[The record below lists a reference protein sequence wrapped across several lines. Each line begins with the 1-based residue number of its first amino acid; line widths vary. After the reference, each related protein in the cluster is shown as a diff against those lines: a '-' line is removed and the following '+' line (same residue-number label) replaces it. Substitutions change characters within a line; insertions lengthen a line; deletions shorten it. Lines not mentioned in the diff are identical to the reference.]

1 MTSQSDRKSVS
12 FKAQARTIDHLGK
25 GQIADAPTAVSELWK
40 NSYDAY
46 ARDVALHLYDAD
58 IKCGAII
65 DNGCGMTFEQLSDS
79 WLTIGTASK
88 TKKTLL
94 PEEDR
99 FRLPDRSTQGEK
111 GIGRLSTAFLAPV
124 TLVVTKKK
132 NSRFSAALID
142 WRLFENTYL
151 SLHDVKVPMSEFDS
165 LDQLP
170 ALCSELQSD
179 MLANLALESSEN
191 DPDSLLLRQAWDR
204 FTEDEKEASDSHK
217 NDRDVSNFIST
228 EDKIKRLSE
237 SFSFNKH
244 YLNNWKETLEK
255 VEDLDGS
262 THGTAL
268 FLLDL
273 NRDLDL
279 LTNRGDLDRESDEF
293 LAVQENLV
301 DTLRAFVNPF
311 EREDEDENVTF
322 RYEIKKFDEKFW
334 EIGKEYETILDYRD
348 VFDYDDFCRLEHQV
362 EGIIDEKGWFRGS
375 VKTFGMDFSDVEI
388 PCRSP
393 GMAAYTQ
400 TGQFGFK
407 LGAFEFEQS
416 KSTHSPEELSLIKE
430 QAEKYSGITIS
441 RDSLRVLPYGRVD
454 NDFFEIEERRGKN
467 AGRYYWSSR
476 RVFGHIA
483 LHQEDNY
490 RLKDKAGREGFISNQ
505 AARELK
511 SLVRNLLISL
521 ADRFFGTKSDNRQV
535 MLEALSKAK
544 EAQKKA
550 RKASAKV
557 NSKVFSAT
565 LNRNEGTLNE
575 QVEKAKNLHSELDSD
590 ITISLNQ
597 LDSMVKKIDQIELL
611 RTDLKV
617 PMKPAK
623 VSDTLEEQ
631 YRSYRDMF
639 AELTELLQTCREKL
653 NKIEAKGQ
661 YFSPIQS
668 AEKKYKSSESSLNK
682 QIHSYVNNIENTLNR
697 LGSVW
702 LNQSREDKKTFE
714 KQALSILDTVIET
727 GDVASILNSIDAIYI
742 TLADEFSYKYDAFL
756 QALDKLENGIDL
768 DSAFMIAE
776 EERANAEQEINQIR
790 SLAQLGISF
799 EVLAHE
805 LNAQDQAVTRSLKSM
820 SSDAQNEI
828 GFKNAMKAHK
838 QFTEYLRFLSPLK
851 LSGYQSRD
859 DITGTEILKNIDTF
873 FRDRFERQNVE
884 FKVSQSF
891 ENMIVVDVK
900 SRIIPVFVNIINN
913 ALYWVGLS
921 EDRKIEIDIVDDLV
935 VIANSGPPV
944 DPDDIERLF
953 ELFYSRRSSGNGV
966 GLYLSRQNL
975 AVAHHKIWYAQK
987 NEEKLIK
994 DGANFVIQFR
1004 SMEIKK

>member
-1 MTSQSDRKSVS
+1 MTSQSDRKSIS

-65 DNGCGMTFEQLSDS
+65 DNGCGMTFDQLSDS

-88 TKKTLL
+88 TTKKLL
-94 PEEDR
+94 PEKDR
-99 FRLPDRSTQGEK
+99 FGLPDRSTQGEK

-124 TLVVTKKK
+124 TLIVTKKRD
-132 NSRFSAALID
+132 SRFSAALID

-151 SLHDVKVPMSEFDS
+151 SLQDVKVPMSEFDT

-170 ALCSELQSD
+170 ELCSELQSD
-179 MLANLALESSEN
+179 MLGNLALDPSES
-191 DPDSLLLRQAWDR
+191 DPDSLLLRRAWDK
-204 FTEDEKEASDSHK
+204 FTEDEKEIFDSHK
-217 NDRDVSNFIST
+217 SDKSSSEFVST
-228 EDKIKRLSE
+228 EDQIKLLNK
-237 SFSFNKH
+237 SFSFNTH
-244 YLNNWKETLEK
+244 YLDSWKDMLEK
-255 VEDLDGS
+255 VEGLDDA

-273 NRDLDL
+273 NRDLEL
-279 LTNRGDLDRESDEF
+279 LTNRGNLGRDSDEF
-293 LAVQENLV
+293 IAIEENLV
-301 DTLRAFVNPF
+301 DTLRAFVNPY
-311 EREDEDENVTF
+311 EREEDEEKVTF
-322 RYEIKKFDEKFW
+322 RYEIIQFDRMFW
-334 EIGKEYETILDYRD
+334 ETGSSSTILDYRD
-348 VFDYDDFCRLEHQV
+348 VFDYHAFSNLEHKI
-362 EGIIDEKGWFRGS
+362 EGTVDEKGWFRGS
-375 VKTFGMDFSDVEI
+375 VRAFGVEYENIEI

-400 TGQFGFK
+400 TGPFGLQ
-407 LGAFEFEQS
+407 LGAFEFEQA
-416 KSTHSPEELSLIKE
+416 KSTHTSEELTSIKA
-430 QAEKYSGITIS
+430 QAEKYSGFMIS
-441 RDSLRVLPYGRVD
+441 RDGLRVLPYGRID
-454 NDFFEIEERRGKN
+454 NDYFEIEERRTNN
-467 AGRYYWSSR
+467 AGRHHWSSR
-476 RVFGHIA
+476 RLFGHIA
-483 LHQEDNY
+483 LHQKDNY
-490 RLKDKAGREGFISNQ
+490 RLKDKAGREGFIINQ

-511 SLVRNLLISL
+511 SLVTNLLINL
-521 ADRFFGTKSDNRQV
+521 ADKFFGTKSDNRQV

-544 EAQKKA
+544 QKQKKA
-550 RKASAKV
+550 QKASAKTNV
-557 NSKVFSAT
+557 RTFTAT
-565 LNRNEGTLNE
+565 LKKNESILSDKVEEAKSLHGELN
-575 QVEKAKNLHSELDSD
+575 ND
-590 ITISLNQ
+590 INISLNQ
-597 LDSMVKKIDQIELL
+597 LDHLVKKIDKIESL

-617 PMKPAK
+617 PNKPAK
-623 VSDTLEEQ
+623 VTDTLEEQ

-653 NKIEAKGQ
+653 NKIEAQGQ

-668 AEKKYKSSESSLNK
+668 TENKYKSSESSLTK
-682 QIHSYVNNIENTLNR
+682 QINSHMNNIDNTFER
-697 LGSVW
+697 LKNVW
-702 LNQSREDKKTFE
+702 LTQSREDKKAFE
-714 KQALSILDTVIET
+714 KEALPILDAVTESS
-727 GDVASILNSIDAIYI
+727 DVASVLNSIDAIYI
-742 TLADEFSYKYDAFL
+742 ILADEFSYKYDAFL

-776 EERANAEQEINQIR
+776 EERANAEKEINQIR

-805 LNAQDQAVTRSLKSM
+805 LNAQDQSVTRSLKSM
-820 SSDAQNEI
+820 SSSAQSEI

-884 FKVSQSF
+884 FKVSPSF
-891 ENMIVVDVK
+891 ENMVVVDVK

-944 DPDDIERLF
+944 DPDDIDRLF

-975 AVAHHKIWYAQK
+975 AVAHHKIWYAK
-987 NEEKLIK
+987 KEEEKLIK

-1004 SMEIKK
+1004 GMEIKK

>member
-46 ARDVALHLYDAD
+46 ARDVALHLYDTD

-65 DNGCGMTFEQLSDS
+65 DNGCGMTFDQLSDS

-88 TKKTLL
+88 TTKKLL

-99 FRLPDRSTQGEK
+99 FGLPNRSTQGEK

-124 TLVVTKKK
+124 TLIITKKRD
-132 NSRFSAALID
+132 SRFSAALID

-151 SLHDVKVPMSEFDS
+151 SLQDVKVPMSEFDT

-170 ALCSELQSD
+170 ELCSELQSD
-179 MLANLALESSEN
+179 MLGNLALEPSES
-191 DPDSLLLRQAWDR
+191 DPDSLLLRRAWDK
-204 FTEDEKEASDSHK
+204 FTEDEKEMFDSHK
-217 NDRDVSNFIST
+217 SDKSASEFIST
-228 EDKIKRLSE
+228 EDQIKLLNK
-237 SFSFNKH
+237 SFSFNTH
-244 YLNNWKETLEK
+244 YLDSWKNMLDK

-273 NRDLDL
+273 NRDLKL
-279 LTNRGDLDRESDEF
+279 LTNRGDLDRESYE
-293 LAVQENLV
+293 LIAIKENLV

-311 EREDEDENVTF
+311 ERENKDENVTF
-322 RYEIKKFDEKFW
+322 RYEIKKFDKEFW
-334 EIGKEYETILDYRD
+334 VGGKEYETILDYRD
-348 VFDYDDFCRLEHQV
+348 VFDYNSFSGLEHQV
-362 EGIIDEKGWFRGS
+362 EGAIDEKGWFRGS
-375 VKTFGMDFSDVEI
+375 VKTFGVDFENVEI

-400 TGQFGFK
+400 TGRFGFK
-407 LGAFEFEQS
+407 LGAFELEQS
-416 KSTHSPEELSLIKE
+416 KSTHSPEEYSLIRD
-430 QAEKYSGITIS
+430 QAKKYSGITIS

-454 NDFFEIEERRGKN
+454 NDFFEIEERRGKS
-467 AGRYYWSSR
+467 AGRYYWANR
-476 RVFGHIA
+476 KIFGHIA
-483 LHQEDNY
+483 LHQKDNY
-490 RLKDKAGREGFISNQ
+490 RLKDKAGREGFVSNQ

-511 SLVRNLLISL
+511 SLVENLLISL

-544 EAQKKA
+544 QKQKKA
-550 RKASAKV
+550 QKASAKTNV
-557 NSKVFSAT
+557 RTFTAT
-565 LNRNEGTLNE
+565 LKKNESILSDK
-575 QVEKAKNLHSELDSD
+575 VEEAKSLHDELSND
-590 ITISLNQ
+590 ISISLNQ
-597 LDSMVKKIDQIELL
+597 LDHLVKKIDKIESL

-617 PMKPAK
+617 PNKPAK
-623 VSDTLEEQ
+623 VTDTLEEQ

-661 YFSPIQS
+661 YCSPIQS
-668 AEKKYKSSESSLNK
+668 AEKKYKSSESSLTK
-682 QIHSYVNNIENTLNR
+682 QINSHMTHIDSTFER
-697 LGSVW
+697 LKNVW
-702 LNQSREDKKTFE
+702 LTQSREDKKAFE
-714 KQALSILDTVIET
+714 KEALPILDAVTESS
-727 GDVASILNSIDAIYI
+727 DVASVLNSIDAIYI

-776 EERANAEQEINQIR
+776 EERANAEQEVNQIR

-805 LNAQDQAVTRSLKSM
+805 LNAQDQSVTRSLKSM
-820 SSDAQNEI
+820 SSSAQSEI

-859 DITGTEILKNIDTF
+859 DITGAEILKNIDTF
-873 FRDRFERQNVE
+873 FRDKFERQNVE

-891 ENMIVVDVK
+891 ENMVVVDVK

-944 DPDDIERLF
+944 DPDDIDRLF

-987 NEEKLIK
+987 EEEKLIK

-1004 SMEIKK
+1004 GMEIKK

>member
-46 ARDVALHLYDAD
+46 ARDVALHLYDAN

-65 DNGCGMTFEQLSDS
+65 DNGCGMTFDQLSDS

-99 FRLPDRSTQGEK
+99 FGLPDRSTQGEK
-111 GIGRLSTAFLAPV
+111 GIGRLSNAFLAPV

-151 SLHDVKVPMSEFDS
+151 SLQDVKVPMSEFDT

-170 ALCSELQSD
+170 ELCSELQND
-179 MLANLALESSEN
+179 MLANLALEPSESE
-191 DPDSLLLRQAWDR
+191 PDSLLLRRAWEK
-204 FTEDEKEASDSHK
+204 FTEDEKEAFDSHK
-217 NDRDVSNFIST
+217 SDKSASEFTST
-228 EDKIKRLSE
+228 EEQIKLLNK
-237 SFSFNKH
+237 SFYFNTH
-244 YLNNWKETLEK
+244 YLVNWREMLKK
-255 VEDLDGS
+255 VEKLDDA

-273 NRDLDL
+273 NRDLEL
-279 LTNRGDLDRESDEF
+279 LTNRGDLDKKSDE
-293 LAVQENLV
+293 LIAIEENLV

-311 EREDEDENVTF
+311 DREDKDENVKF
-322 RYEIKKFDEKFW
+322 RYEIKKFDREFWHTEK
-334 EIGKEYETILDYRD
+334 YDTILDYRD
-348 VFDYDDFCRLEHQV
+348 VFDYEAFCGLEHQV

-375 VKTFGMDFSDVEI
+375 VKTFGIDFEDVEI

-454 NDFFEIEERRGKN
+454 NDFFEIEERRGKS
-467 AGRYYWSSR
+467 AGRYYWANR
-476 RVFGHIA
+476 KIFGHIA
-483 LHQEDNY
+483 LHQKDNY

-511 SLVRNLLISL
+511 SLVTNLLISL
-521 ADRFFGTKSDNRQV
+521 ADKFFGGKSDNRQV
-535 MLEALSKAK
+535 VLEALSRAK
-544 EAQKKA
+544 QKQKKA
-550 RKASAKV
+550 QKASAKTNV
-557 NSKVFSAT
+557 KTFTST
-565 LNRNEGTLNE
+565 LKKNESILSE
-575 QVEKAKNLHSELDSD
+575 QVEEAKVLHSELNND
-590 ITISLNQ
+590 IDISLNQ
-597 LDSMVKKIDQIELL
+597 LDHLIKKIDKIESL
-611 RTDLKV
+611 RTELKV
-617 PMKPAK
+617 PIKPAK
-623 VSDTLEEQ
+623 VRDSLEEQ

-639 AELTELLQTCREKL
+639 AELTELLQSCREKL
-653 NKIEAKGQ
+653 NKVEAKGQ

-668 AEKKYKSSESSLNK
+668 AEKKYKSSESSLIK
-682 QIHSYVNNIENTLNR
+682 QINSYVNNIENTLDR
-697 LGSVW
+697 LGNVW
-702 LNQSREDKKTFE
+702 LNQSREDKKAFE
-714 KQALSILDTVIET
+714 KQALSILDTVTET
-727 GDVASILNSIDAIYI
+727 GDIASILNSIDAIYI

-768 DSAFMIAE
+768 DSAFIIAE

-820 SSDAQNEI
+820 SSDAQNEL

-859 DITGTEILKNIDTF
+859 EITGTEILKNIDTF

-884 FKVSQSF
+884 LKVSSSF
-891 ENMIVVDVK
+891 DNMVVVDVK
-900 SRIIPVFVNIINN
+900 SRIIPVFVNIVNN
-913 ALYWVGLS
+913 ALYWVGLA
-921 EDRKIEIDIVDDLV
+921 ENRKIEIDILDDLV

-944 DPDDIERLF
+944 DQDDIDRLF

-987 NEEKLIK
+987 EEEKLIK

-1004 SMEIKK
+1004 GMEIKK

>member
-46 ARDVALHLYDAD
+46 ARAVALHLYDAD

-65 DNGCGMTFEQLSDS
+65 DNGCGMTFGQLSDS

-88 TKKTLL
+88 TTKKLL
-94 PEEDR
+94 PEKDR
-99 FRLPDRSTQGEK
+99 FELPDRSTQGEK

-124 TLVVTKKK
+124 TLIVTKKRD
-132 NSRFSAALID
+132 SRFSAALID

-151 SLHDVKVPMSEFDS
+151 SLQDVKVPMSEFDT

-170 ALCSELQSD
+170 ELCSELQSD
-179 MLANLALESSEN
+179 MLANLALEPSES
-191 DPDSLLLRQAWDR
+191 DPDSLLLRRAWDK
-204 FTEDEKEASDSHK
+204 FTEDEKEAFDSHK
-217 NDRDVSNFIST
+217 SDKSASKFIST
-228 EDKIKRLSE
+228 EDQIKDLSE
-237 SFSFNKH
+237 FFTFNEH
-244 YLNNWKETLEK
+244 YLFHWNEMLKK

-273 NRDLDL
+273 NRDLAL
-279 LTNRGDLDRESDEF
+279 LTNRGNLNRSSDEF
-293 LAVQENLV
+293 LAIEVELV
-301 DTLRAFVNPF
+301 DTLRAFVDPF
-311 EREDEDENVTF
+311 KRERGDVKVKF
-322 RYEIKKFDEKFW
+322 HYEIQAFDKDFMLSDKRN
-334 EIGKEYETILDYRD
+334 EILN
-348 VFDYDDFCRLEHQV
+348 YDDIFDDTEFLKLEHRV
-362 EGIIDEKGWFRGS
+362 EGMIDEKGWFRGDI
-375 VKTFGMDFSDVEI
+375 TAFGETQKNITIM
-388 PCRSP
+388 CRTP
-393 GMAAYTQ
+393 GMEANTKV
-400 TGQFGFK
+400 GKFNIK
-407 LGAFEFEQS
+407 LGTFEQEIS
-416 KSTHSPEELSLIKE
+416 KSTHEKELHEYLLE
-430 QAEKYSGITIS
+430 QAKKYSGFMIF
-441 RDSLRVLPYGRVD
+441 RDDLRVLPYGKTN
-454 NDFFEIEERRGKN
+454 NDFFQIEERRGKN
-467 AGRYYWSSR
+467 AGRYYWASR
-476 RVFGHIA
+476 RLFGHIS
-483 LHQEDNY
+483 LHHQENY
-490 RLKDKAGREGFISNQ
+490 RLKDKAGREGFIINQ

-511 SLVRNLLISL
+511 TLVVQLLTEL
-521 ADRFFGTKSDNRQV
+521 ADKFFGTKSYNRQI

-544 EAQKKA
+544 QKQKKA
-550 RKASAKV
+550 QKASARTNV
-557 NSKVFSAT
+557 RTFTST
-565 LNRNEGTLNE
+565 LKKNEGVLSE
-575 QVEKAKNLHSELDSD
+575 QVEEAKSLHDELSND

-597 LDSMVKKIDQIELL
+597 LDHLVKKIDKIESL

-617 PMKPAK
+617 PNKPAK
-623 VSDTLEEQ
+623 VTDTLEEQ

-668 AEKKYKSSESSLNK
+668 AEKKYKSSESSLTK
-682 QIHSYVNNIENTLNR
+682 QINSYTNNIDNTFER
-697 LGSVW
+697 LKNVW
-702 LNQSREDKKTFE
+702 LTQSREDKKVFE
-714 KQALSILDTVIET
+714 KEALPILDAVTESS
-727 GDVASILNSIDAIYI
+727 DVASVLNSIDTIYI

-756 QALDKLENGIDL
+756 QALDKLESGIDL

-776 EERANAEQEINQIR
+776 EERVNAEKEVNQIR

-805 LNAQDQAVTRSLKSM
+805 LNAQDQSVTRSLKSM
-820 SSDAQNEI
+820 SSSAQSEI

-884 FKVSQSF
+884 FKISPSF
-891 ENMIVVDVK
+891 EKMVVVDVK

-913 ALYWVGLS
+913 ALYWVGLAES
-921 EDRKIEIDIVDDLV
+921 RVIEIDIVDDLV

-944 DPDDIERLF
+944 DPDDIDRLF

-975 AVAHHKIWYAQK
+975 AAAHHEIWYAQK
-987 NEEKLIK
+987 EEEKLIK
-994 DGANFVIQFR
+994 DGANFVIKFR
-1004 SMEIKK
+1004 GMEIKK

>member
-1 MTSQSDRKSVS
+1 MNPQSDRKSVS

-65 DNGCGMTFEQLSDS
+65 DNGCGMTFDQLSDR

-88 TKKTLL
+88 TTKKLL

-99 FRLPDRSTQGEK
+99 FDLPDRSTQGEK

-124 TLVVTKKK
+124 TLLITKKK

-151 SLHDVKVPMSEFDS
+151 SLQDVKVPMSEFDS
-165 LDQLP
+165 LDELP
-170 ALCSELQSD
+170 LLCSELQKD
-179 MLANLALESSEN
+179 MLANLAFNPSDN
-191 DPDSLLLRQAWDR
+191 DPDSLILRRAWER
-204 FTEDEKEASDSHK
+204 FSEDEKEVSDLHEGDRNASE
-217 NDRDVSNFIST
+217 FIST
-228 EDKIKRLSE
+228 EDKIKNLSE
-237 SFSFNKH
+237 SFSFNEY
-244 YLNNWKETLEK
+244 YLDHWKKILKK
-255 VEDLDGS
+255 VKELDGA

-273 NRDLDL
+273 NRDLAL
-279 LTNRGDLDRESDEF
+279 LTNRDDLDRESDEL
-293 LAVQENLV
+293 LAIQVNLV

-311 EREDEDENVTF
+311 EREKEENVTF
-322 RYEIKKFDEKFW
+322 RYEIKKFDREFWNTEKY
-334 EIGKEYETILDYRD
+334 GTILDYRD
-348 VFDYDDFCRLEHQV
+348 VFDYEDFRKLEHQV
-362 EGIIDEKGWFRGS
+362 EGLIDEKGWFRGK
-375 VKTFGMDFSDVEI
+375 VKAFGVDFSDVEI
-388 PCRSP
+388 PCRYS

-400 TGQFGFK
+400 TGPFGFK
-407 LGAFEFEQS
+407 LGAFEFDQS
-416 KSTHSPEELSLIKE
+416 KSTHSPEELSLIKD
-430 QAEKYSGITIS
+430 QAKKYSGITIS

-454 NDFFEIEERRGKN
+454 NDFFEIEERRGTN
-467 AGRYYWSSR
+467 AGRHYWANR
-476 RVFGHIA
+476 KIFGHIA
-483 LHQEDNY
+483 LHQKDNY

-505 AARELK
+505 ATRELK
-511 SLVRNLLISL
+511 SLIRVLLVSL
-521 ADRFFGTKSDNRQV
+521 ADRYFGTNSDNRQI

-544 EAQKKA
+544 QKQKKA
-550 RKASAKV
+550 QKALAKTNV
-557 NSKVFSAT
+557 KTFAFI
-565 LNRNEGTLNE
+565 LKKNESILSE
-575 QVEKAKNLHSELDSD
+575 QVEESKILYNELNND
-590 ITISLNQ
+590 IDISLNQ
-597 LDSMVKKIDQIELL
+597 LDHLIKKIDKIESL
-611 RTDLKV
+611 RTELKV
-617 PMKPAK
+617 PIKPAK
-623 VSDTLEEQ
+623 VRDSLEEQ

-653 NKIEAKGQ
+653 NKVEAKGQ

-682 QIHSYVNNIENTLNR
+682 QINSYVNNIENTLNR

-702 LNQSREDKKTFE
+702 LNQSREDKKAFE
-714 KQALSILDTVIET
+714 KQALSILDTVTET

-944 DPDDIERLF
+944 DLDDIDRLF

-1004 SMEIKK
+1004 GMEIKK

>member
-58 IKCGAII
+58 IKCGALI
-65 DNGCGMTFEQLSDS
+65 DNGCGMTFDQLSDS

-88 TKKTLL
+88 TTKKLL
-94 PEEDR
+94 PEKDR
-99 FRLPDRSTQGEK
+99 FELPDRSTQGEK

-124 TLVVTKKK
+124 TLIVTKKRD
-132 NSRFSAALID
+132 SRFSAALID

-151 SLHDVKVPMSEFDS
+151 SLQDVKVPMSEFDT

-170 ALCSELQSD
+170 ELCSELQND
-179 MLANLALESSEN
+179 MLTNLALEPLES
-191 DPDSLLLRQAWDR
+191 DPDSLLLRRAWDK
-204 FTEDEKEASDSHK
+204 FTEDEKEIFDSHK
-217 NDRDVSNFIST
+217 SDKSASEFIST
-228 EDKIKRLSE
+228 EDQIRLLNK
-237 SFSFNKH
+237 SFSFNTH
-244 YLNNWKETLEK
+244 YLDSWKDMLEK
-255 VEDLDGS
+255 VESLDGS

-273 NRDLDL
+273 NRDLEL
-279 LTNRGDLDRESDEF
+279 LTNRGSLGRDSDEF
-293 LAVQENLV
+293 IAIEENLV
-301 DTLRAFVNPF
+301 DTLRAFVNPYD
-311 EREDEDENVTF
+311 REEDDEKVAF
-322 RYEIKKFDEKFW
+322 RYEIIQFERMFW
-334 EIGKEYETILDYRD
+334 ETGSSSTILDYRD
-348 VFDYDDFCRLEHQV
+348 VFDYRDFSNLEHKI

-375 VKTFGMDFSDVEI
+375 VRAFGIEYENIEI

-400 TGQFGFK
+400 TGPFGVQ
-407 LGAFEFEQS
+407 LGAFEYEQA
-416 KSTHSPEELSLIKE
+416 KSTHTEEELDAIKE
-430 QAEKYSGITIS
+430 QAKKYSGFMIS
-441 RDSLRVLPYGRVD
+441 RDGLRVLPYGRVD
-454 NDFFEIEERRGKN
+454 NDYFEIEERRSN
-467 AGRYYWSSR
+467 RAGRYYWSSR
-476 RVFGHIA
+476 RLFGHIA

-490 RLKDKAGREGFISNQ
+490 RLKDKAGREGFIINQ

-511 SLVRNLLISL
+511 SLVTNLLINL
-521 ADRFFGTKSDNRQV
+521 ADKFFGSKSDNRQV

-544 EAQKKA
+544 QKQKKA
-550 RKASAKV
+550 QKASAKTNV
-557 NSKVFSAT
+557 RTFTAT
-565 LNRNEGTLNE
+565 LKKNESILSDK
-575 QVEKAKNLHSELDSD
+575 VEEAKSLHDELSND

-597 LDSMVKKIDQIELL
+597 LDYLVKKIDKIESL

-617 PMKPAK
+617 PNKPAK
-623 VSDTLEEQ
+623 VNDTLEEQ

-668 AEKKYKSSESSLNK
+668 AENKYKSSESSLTK
-682 QIHSYVNNIENTLNR
+682 QINSYTNNIDNTFER
-697 LGSVW
+697 LKNVW
-702 LNQSREDKKTFE
+702 LNQSREDKKAFE
-714 KQALSILDTVIET
+714 KEALPILDAVTESS
-727 GDVASILNSIDAIYI
+727 DVASVLNSIDAIYI

-768 DSAFMIAE
+768 DSAFLIAE

-805 LNAQDQAVTRSLKSM
+805 LNAQDQSVTRSLKSM
-820 SSDAQNEI
+820 SSSAQSEI

-859 DITGTEILKNIDTF
+859 DITGSEILKNIDTF

-884 FKVSQSF
+884 FEVSPSF
-891 ENMIVVDVK
+891 ENMVVVDVK

-921 EDRKIEIDIVDDLV
+921 EDRKIEIDIIDDLV

-944 DPDDIERLF
+944 DPDDIDRLF

-975 AVAHHKIWYAQK
+975 SVAHHKIWYAQK
-987 NEEKLIK
+987 EEEKLIK

-1004 SMEIKK
+1004 GMEIKK

>member
-1 MTSQSDRKSVS
+1 MTSKLDRKSVS

-65 DNGCGMTFEQLSDS
+65 DNGCGMTFDQLSDS

-88 TKKTLL
+88 TTKKLL

-99 FRLPDRSTQGEK
+99 FDLPDRSTQGEK

-124 TLVVTKKK
+124 TLIVTKKRD
-132 NSRFSAALID
+132 SRFSAALID

-151 SLHDVKVPMSEFDS
+151 SLQDVKVPMSEFDT

-170 ALCSELQSD
+170 ELCSELQSD
-179 MLANLALESSEN
+179 MLANLALDPSES
-191 DPDSLLLRQAWDR
+191 DPDSLLLRRAWDK
-204 FTEDEKEASDSHK
+204 FTEDEKEIFDSHK
-217 NDRDVSNFIST
+217 SDKSASEFIST
-228 EDKIKRLSE
+228 EDQIKLLNK
-237 SFSFNKH
+237 SFSFNTH
-244 YLNNWKETLEK
+244 YLDSWKEMLEK
-255 VEDLDGS
+255 VESLDDA

-268 FLLDL
+268 FLLGL
-273 NRDLDL
+273 NRDLKL
-279 LTNRGDLDRESDEF
+279 LTNRGDLDRESDE
-293 LAVQENLV
+293 LTAIKENLV

-311 EREDEDENVTF
+311 DREDKDENITF
-322 RYEIKKFDEKFW
+322 RYEIKKFDREFWHTEK
-334 EIGKEYETILDYRD
+334 YDTILDYRD
-348 VFDYDDFCRLEHQV
+348 VFDYEDFCKLEHQV
-362 EGIIDEKGWFRGS
+362 EGFIDEKGWFRGR
-375 VKTFGMDFSDVEI
+375 VKAFGIDFLNVEI

-400 TGQFGFK
+400 TGAFGFK
-407 LGAFEFEQS
+407 LGAFEVMLS
-416 KSTHSPEELSLIKE
+416 KSTHSPEEHSLIIE
-430 QAEKYSGITIS
+430 QAYKYSGITIS

-454 NDFFEIEERRGKN
+454 NDFFEIEERRGTN
-467 AGRYYWSSR
+467 AGRHYWANR
-476 RVFGHIA
+476 KIFGHIA

-505 AARELK
+505 ATRELK
-511 SLVRNLLISL
+511 SLIKNLLVSL
-521 ADRFFGTKSDNRQV
+521 ADRYFGRNSDNRQV
-535 MLEALSKAK
+535 MLDALSKAK
-544 EAQKKA
+544 QKQKKA
-550 RKASAKV
+550 QKASAKTNV
-557 NSKVFSAT
+557 RSFTST
-565 LNRNEGTLNE
+565 LKKNESVLSE
-575 QVEKAKNLHSELDSD
+575 QVEEAKSLHDELSND

-597 LDSMVKKIDQIELL
+597 LDHLVKKIDKIESL

-617 PMKPAK
+617 PIKPAK
-623 VSDTLEEQ
+623 VNDTLEEQ

-668 AEKKYKSSESSLNK
+668 AEKKYKSSESSLTK
-682 QIHSYVNNIENTLNR
+682 QINNYTNNIDNTFER
-697 LGSVW
+697 LKNVW
-702 LNQSREDKKTFE
+702 ITQSREDKKAFE
-714 KQALSILDTVIET
+714 KEALPILDAVTESS
-727 GDVASILNSIDAIYI
+727 DVASILNSIDAIYI

-805 LNAQDQAVTRSLKSM
+805 LNAQDQSVTRSLKSM
-820 SSDAQNEI
+820 SSSAQSEI

-884 FKVSQSF
+884 FKVSSSF
-891 ENMIVVDVK
+891 ENMVVVDVK

-913 ALYWVGLS
+913 ALYWVGLAES
-921 EDRKIEIDIVDDLV
+921 RVIEIDIVDDLV

-944 DPDDIERLF
+944 DPDDIDRLF

-966 GLYLSRQNL
+966 GLYLSKQNL
-975 AVAHHKIWYAQK
+975 SVAHHKIWYAQK
-987 NEEKLIK
+987 KEEKLIK

-1004 SMEIKK
+1004 GMEIKK